1 MTERLPLS
9 LPSIRHEPALISRR
23 RLLWRRTVVQNIL
36 LHQTPRHR
44 GDCRALRRY
53 ASLKKIVQSVKQFIQ
68 APGLY
73 LFFMK
78 IRGPMTGKYFFLFLC
93 IGGLIWYAV
102 YTNYIIGR
110 LQEDATQVTR
120 TYAELIRA
128 AISEQM
134 SHGQVNA
141 IFEEIIRDSDIPI
154 IITDVDWQPTM
165 WKNIGAGPFYARRPI
180 APEDTSAEARAH
192 VLQKIERYKEQ
203 YDPKVL
209 RMSDTGEPAGYL
221 VYGNSNLISSLAW
234 MPFLEIGLVSAFT
247 IFVYL
252 ALQNIRLTE
261 RSNLWVGLAK
271 ETAHQLGT
279 PISSLM
285 GWVEFMRSARDE
297 DAEDPIE
304 PQVFIDQISSI
315 CDNMEKDLTRLRKIT
330 NRFSQIGS
338 NPALTPH
345 NINEILEDSMSY
357 FRARL
362 PLLGKRIEMRLDL
375 HEMPKVAV
383 NRELI
388 EWVMENLFKNAV
400 DAITRENGFIEV
412 ATEYIDCDS
421 LVRIRHRD
429 NGKGISW
436 EDQKKV
442 FSPGYTTKK
451 RGWGLGLTLA
461 KRIIEDYHRGHIYVN
476 WSQKDKGT
484 VFYIDLPAGKAV

>member
-1 MTERLPLS
+1 
-9 LPSIRHEPALISRR
+9 
-23 RLLWRRTVVQNIL
+23 
-36 LHQTPRHR
+36 
-44 GDCRALRRY
+44 
-53 ASLKKIVQSVKQFIQ
+53 
-68 APGLY
+68 
-73 LFFMK
+73 MK
-78 IRGPMTGKYFFLFLC
+78 IRGSMTGKYFFLFLC
-93 IGGLIWYAV
+93 IVGLIWYAV
-102 YTNYIIGR
+102 YTNYLIGR
-110 LQEDATQVTR
+110 LQEDATQVTE
-120 TYAELIRA
+120 TYAELIRT

-154 IITDVDWQPTM
+154 VITDPGWNPTM
-165 WKNIGAGPFYARRPI
+165 WKNISTGPFYARRRVSPD
-180 APEDTSAEARAH
+180 DTSAAALARIH
-192 VLQKIERYKEQ
+192 EKMEKFKEQ
-203 YDPKVL
+203 YDPKIIEL
-209 RMSDTGEPAGYL
+209 SETGAVAGFL
-221 VYGNSNLISSLAW
+221 VYGNNNLISSLAW

-285 GWVEFMRSARDE
+285 GWVEFMRTARDE
-297 DAEDPIE
+297 DAEDPVE
-304 PQVFIDQISSI
+304 PQAFIDQVCSI

-338 NPALTPH
+338 NPTLTLH
-345 NINEILEDSMSY
+345 NINELLEDSMAY

-362 PLLGKRIEMRLDL
+362 PLLGKRIEMHLDL
-375 HEMPKVAV
+375 HPLPDVEI

-388 EWVMENLFKNAV
+388 EWVLENLFKNAV
-400 DAITRENGFIEV
+400 DAITREDGLITV
-412 ATEYIDCDS
+412 STEYIDCDGI
-421 LVRIRHRD
+421 VRIRHTD

-461 KRIIEDYHRGHIYVN
+461 KRIVEDYHRGHIYVN

-484 VFYIDLPAGKAV
+484 TFYIDLPAGRT